1 MNLHLDELNLMNER
15 RDRAYEEA
23 EALRRAA
30 LQDFWR
36 GADAALA
43 TAAGDA
49 LRAARR
55 LGYRLQR
62 RRAVAAGRV

>member
-1 MNLHLDELNLMNER
+1 VNLHLDELNLMNER